1 MRIFGMLKIAG
12 QWPLVLLIAG
22 SRGHEPGRA
31 GSGRAGPGQGS
42 KGHMPWVGASG
53 ERALGFLELLHP
65 G

>member
-12 QWPLVLLIAG
+12 QRPLVLLIAG

-31 GSGRAGPGQGS
+31 GPGRAGLGRAGPGQGS
-42 KGHMPWVGASG
+42 KGHMPWVGG
-53 ERALGFLELLHP
+53 P